1 MGHKVHP
8 NGFRLGV
15 YRNWEA
21 KWFAPDKEYKPLLL
35 EDVRLRRMLMIRLK
49 NAGLARIETARS
61 SSALTITLHTAKP
74 GIVIG
79 KGGTSVDQL
88 RDELEK
94 ITGKRVRVTIQEIK
108 KPELSAQLVAENVAA
123 QLEKRIAFRR
133 AIKQSLM
140 KTMRAGAQGVKIR
153 VKGRLG
159 GSEMARVEWNR
170 EGRVPLHTLKAD
182 IDFGQTEAK
191 TTFGRI
197 GVSAWV
203 YTGNFP
209 TEAPPKP
216 QAAVEEPADTG
227 VPVGAAIAEA
237 PTPLAELLQ
246 AAVAARRVMTRF
258 VRRGGQVF
266 IRVFPDKSV
275 TKKPAETRMGS
286 GKGAPEGWVAVI
298 KPGRVLFEMGG
309 VTPEMAKRAFQLAAY
324 KLPLKTRTLGIK
336 SGVKAAAD
344 VKIKG
349 PAELKPGEGVEG
361 IAGAGA
367 APVAAGAAAA
377 AARGPKAAPG
387 AAPSIKPAP
396 GAAPKAAPGA
406 APRAAAAAPAKPA
419 KGGGKK

>member
-1 MGHKVHP
+1 MGHKVDP

-35 EDVRLRRMLMIRLK
+35 EDVRLRRMLMARIK
-49 NAGLARIETARS
+49 NAGVARIETERS

-94 ITGKRVRVTIQEIK
+94 TTGKRVRVTIQEIK

-153 VKGRLG
+153 VRGRLG

-209 TEAPPKP
+209 TDVPQKP
-216 QAAVEEPADTG
+216 VAAVEEPVDG
-227 VPVGAAIAEA
+227 GIPVGDAVS
-237 PTPLAELLQ
+237 PLADLVQ
-246 AAVAARRVMTRF
+246 VVA
-258 VRRGGQVF
+258 
-266 IRVFPDKSV
+266 
-275 TKKPAETRMGS
+275 PAP
-286 GKGAPEGWVAVI
+286 APAPVAVE
-298 KPGRVLFEMGG
+298 V
-309 VTPEMAKRAFQLAAY
+309 A
-324 KLPLKTRTLGIK
+324 
-336 SGVKAAAD
+336 
-344 VKIKG
+344 
-349 PAELKPGEGVEG
+349 PAP
-361 IAGAGA
+361 AA
-367 APVAAGAAAA
+367 APVATAEAPAQPERATPPTQPAAD
-377 AARGPKAAPG
+377 GG
-387 AAPSIKPAP
+387 ETPAP
-396 GAAPKAAPGA
+396 QRNTRARATPTDKPAAPKTPR
-406 APRAAAAAPAKPA
+406 APRAA
-419 KGGGKK
+419 KK

>member
-1 MGHKVHP
+1 VGHKVHP

-21 KWFAPDKEYKPLLL
+21 KWFAPDKEFKPLLL
-35 EDVRLRRMLMIRLK
+35 EDVRLRRMLMARLK
-49 NAGLARIETARS
+49 NAGVARIETERS

-88 RDELEK
+88 RDELER

-209 TEAPPKP
+209 TEAPPKQP
-216 QAAVEEPADTG
+216 VAAEEPADSG
-227 VPVGAAIAEA
+227 VPVGAEVA
-237 PTPLAELLQ
+237 TPLAELVQ
-246 AAVAARRVMTRF
+246 ATIAAPPSPEAVPVAVAPAAAEAPADKPKRTRTTKAATTTAD
-258 VRRGGQVF
+258 GGENALANA
-266 IRVFPDKSV
+266 PAAALAKSR
-275 TKKPAETRMGS
+275 TAGPADAA
-286 GKGAPEGWVAVI
+286 K
-298 KPGRVLFEMGG
+298 
-309 VTPEMAKRAFQLAAY
+309 AKRA
-324 KLPLKTRTLGIK
+324 TRPRATPTTD
-336 SGVKAAAD
+336 KAAA
-344 VKIKG
+344 
-349 PAELKPGEGVEG
+349 
-361 IAGAGA
+361 
-367 APVAAGAAAA
+367 
-377 AARGPKAAPG
+377 PKT
-387 AAPSIKPAP
+387 
-396 GAAPKAAPGA
+396 
-406 APRAAAAAPAKPA
+406 PRSRTT
-419 KGGGKK
+419 KKKET

>member
-21 KWFAPDKEYKPLLL
+21 KWFAPDKEFKPLLL
-35 EDVRLRRMLMIRLK
+35 EDVRLRRMLMTRLK
-49 NAGLARIETARS
+49 NAGVARIETERS

-88 RDELEK
+88 RDE
-94 ITGKRVRVTIQEIK
+94 
-108 KPELSAQLVAENVAA
+108 
-123 QLEKRIAFRR
+123 LEKRIAFRR

-209 TEAPPKP
+209 TEAPQKP
-216 QAAVEEPADTG
+216 QAAVEEPVDSG
-227 VPVGAAIAEA
+227 VPVGAAIGEA
-237 PTPLAELLQ
+237 PAPLAELVQ
-246 AAVAARRVMTRF
+246 QTV
-258 VRRGGQVF
+258 
-266 IRVFPDKSV
+266 
-275 TKKPAETRMGS
+275 
-286 GKGAPEGWVAVI
+286 
-298 KPGRVLFEMGG
+298 
-309 VTPEMAKRAFQLAAY
+309 
-324 KLPLKTRTLGIK
+324 
-336 SGVKAAAD
+336 
-344 VKIKG
+344 
-349 PAELKPGEGVEG
+349 
-361 IAGAGA
+361 A
-367 APVAAGAAAA
+367 APVAPETPAVPVTAGPAPEAPAAAK
-377 AARGPKAAPG
+377 PKRTRTP
-387 AAPSIKPAP
+387 KPTATAD
-396 GAAPKAAPGA
+396 GGEKPKRTTRAKTSTGEKATELK
-406 APRAAAAAPAKPA
+406 APRARAP
-419 KGGGKK
+419 KKKE

>member
-35 EDVRLRRMLMIRLK
+35 EDVRLRRMLMTRLK
-49 NAGLARIETARS
+49 NAGLARIETERS

-197 GVSAWV
+197 GVTAWV

-209 TEAPPKP
+209 TEAAVKPP
-216 QAAVEEPADTG
+216 AAAEEPVESG
-227 VPVGAAIAEA
+227 VPVGLTIGAEV
-237 PTPLAELLQ
+237 PTPLAELVQ
-246 AAVAARRVMTRF
+246 AAV
-258 VRRGGQVF
+258 
-266 IRVFPDKSV
+266 
-275 TKKPAETRMGS
+275 PAP
-286 GKGAPEGWVAVI
+286 APEVAPAPAPVTADVPAA
-298 KPGRVLFEMGG
+298 KP
-309 VTPEMAKRAFQLAAY
+309 KRA
-324 KLPLKTRTLGIK
+324 TRTT
-336 SGVKAAAD
+336 KATTTAD
-344 VKIKG
+344 
-349 PAELKPGEGVEG
+349 AGE
-361 IAGAGA
+361 
-367 APVAAGAAAA
+367 
-377 AARGPKAAPG
+377 KAAPKRTTRAR
-387 AAPSIKPAP
+387 AATTEKSD
-396 GAAPKAAPGA
+396 APKT
-406 APRAAAAAPAKPA
+406 PRARAT
-419 KGGGKK
+419 KKKE

>member
-1 MGHKVHP
+1 VGHKVHP

-35 EDVRLRRMLMIRLK
+35 EDVRLRRMLLARLK
-49 NAGLARIETARS
+49 NAGVARIETERS

-94 ITGKRVRVTIQEIK
+94 TTGKRVRVTIQEIK

-153 VKGRLG
+153 VRGRLG

-216 QAAVEEPADTG
+216 AAAVEEPADTG
-227 VPVGAAIAEA
+227 VPVGAAIGE
-237 PTPLAELLQ
+237 TPAQLAELVQ
-246 AAVAARRVMTRF
+246 AVA
-258 VRRGGQVF
+258 
-266 IRVFPDKSV
+266 P
-275 TKKPAETRMGS
+275 
-286 GKGAPEGWVAVI
+286 
-298 KPGRVLFEMGG
+298 
-309 VTPEMAKRAFQLAAY
+309 
-324 KLPLKTRTLGIK
+324 
-336 SGVKAAAD
+336 
-344 VKIKG
+344 
-349 PAELKPGEGVEG
+349 
-361 IAGAGA
+361 
-367 APVAAGAAAA
+367 APVAVE
-377 AARGPKAAPG
+377 
-387 AAPSIKPAP
+387 PAP
-396 GAAPKAAPGA
+396 APAPAATVEAS
-406 APRAAAAAPAKPA
+406 PAKPKRATRTA
-419 KGGGKK
+419 KATPAAEGGETSAPKRATRARATTTEKPTAPKTPRATKKKE

>member
-21 KWFAPDKEYKPLLL
+21 KWFAPDKEYKALLL
-35 EDVRLRRMLMIRLK
+35 EDVRLRRMLLARLK
-49 NAGLARIETARS
+49 NAGVARIETERS
-61 SSALTITLHTAKP
+61 SSALTVTLHTAKP

-94 ITGKRVRVTIQEIK
+94 RTGKRVRVTIQEIK

-159 GSEMARVEWNR
+159 GSEMGRIEWNR

-209 TEAPPKP
+209 TDTPARVVP
-216 QAAVEEPADTG
+216 AAAEEPADGG
-227 VPVGAAIAEA
+227 VPLGASLPVPVAELLPVEVIAETAPSAPAEAQPAVTATAEA
-237 PTPLAELLQ
+237 PA
-246 AAVAARRVMTRF
+246 
-258 VRRGGQVF
+258 
-266 IRVFPDKSV
+266 
-275 TKKPAETRMGS
+275 KP
-286 GKGAPEGWVAVI
+286 
-298 KPGRVLFEMGG
+298 
-309 VTPEMAKRAFQLAAY
+309 KR
-324 KLPLKTRTLGIK
+324 
-336 SGVKAAAD
+336 
-344 VKIKG
+344 
-349 PAELKPGEGVEG
+349 
-361 IAGAGA
+361 
-367 APVAAGAAAA
+367 
-377 AARGPKAAPG
+377 
-387 AAPSIKPAP
+387 
-396 GAAPKAAPGA
+396 
-406 APRAAAAAPAKPA
+406 APRAAKTTAAEGPVEKPA
-419 KGGGKK
+419 PTRATRAKAVPAATDAAGAPKTPKPRTTKKKE

>member
-1 MGHKVHP
+1 MGHKVDP

-35 EDVRLRRMLMIRLK
+35 EDVRLRRMLMARIK
-49 NAGLARIETARS
+49 NAGVARIETERS

-94 ITGKRVRVTIQEIK
+94 TTGKRVRVTIQEIK

-209 TEAPPKP
+209 TEAAVKPPT
-216 QAAVEEPADTG
+216 AVEEPGGSG
-227 VPVGAAIAEA
+227 VPVGVAIGEA
-237 PTPLAELLQ
+237 PPHP
-246 AAVAARRVMTRF
+246 AR
-258 VRRGGQVF
+258 
-266 IRVFPDKSV
+266 
-275 TKKPAETRMGS
+275 A
-286 GKGAPEGWVAVI
+286 
-298 KPGRVLFEMGG
+298 
-309 VTPEMAKRAFQLAAY
+309 
-324 KLPLKTRTLGIK
+324 
-336 SGVKAAAD
+336 
-344 VKIKG
+344 
-349 PAELKPGEGVEG
+349 
-361 IAGAGA
+361 AGAGGSPA
-367 APVAAGAAAA
+367 APP
-377 AARGPKAAPG
+377 R
-387 AAPSIKPAP
+387 
-396 GAAPKAAPGA
+396 A
-406 APRAAAAAPAKPA
+406 APRRSCSGDGRRARGQAQARPSRDEGDHAGGRREGGAQASHPRPCHHDREIGRTKDSARPRDKEEGITDVAACSRQASQVASGSPHRRGYP
-419 KGGGKK
+419 GCRPGIR

>member
-1 MGHKVHP
+1 LGHKVHP

-35 EDVRLRRMLMIRLK
+35 EDVRLRRMLLARLK
-49 NAGLARIETARS
+49 NAGVARIETERS

-94 ITGKRVRVTIQEIK
+94 TTGKRVRVTIQEIK

-153 VKGRLG
+153 VRGRLG

-216 QAAVEEPADTG
+216 AAAVEEPVDAGILVAD
-227 VPVGAAIAEA
+227 VPS
-237 PTPLAELLQ
+237 PLAELVQ
-246 AAVAARRVMTRF
+246 AVVAPT
-258 VRRGGQVF
+258 
-266 IRVFPDKSV
+266 P
-275 TKKPAETRMGS
+275 
-286 GKGAPEGWVAVI
+286 VAV
-298 KPGRVLFEMGG
+298 E
-309 VTPEMAKRAFQLAAY
+309 
-324 KLPLKTRTLGIK
+324 
-336 SGVKAAAD
+336 
-344 VKIKG
+344 
-349 PAELKPGEGVEG
+349 
-361 IAGAGA
+361 
-367 APVAAGAAAA
+367 
-377 AARGPKAAPG
+377 
-387 AAPSIKPAP
+387 
-396 GAAPKAAPGA
+396 
-406 APRAAAAAPAKPA
+406 AAAAPAPVAIAEVPAAKPKRASRTTKATTTADGGGHTPAPKRTTRARATTTEKPA
-419 KGGGKK
+419 APKTPRAPRGAKKKDE

>member
-21 KWFAPDKEYKPLLL
+21 KWFAPDKEFKPLLL
-35 EDVRLRRMLMIRLK
+35 EDVRLRRMLMTRLK
-49 NAGLARIETARS
+49 NAGVARIETERS

-153 VKGRLG
+153 VRGRLG

-182 IDFGQTEAK
+182 IDLGQTEAK

-209 TEAPPKP
+209 TEALPKP
-216 QAAVEEPADTG
+216 AAAVEEPVDAGIPVAD
-227 VPVGAAIAEA
+227 VPS
-237 PTPLAELLQ
+237 PLAELVQ
-246 AAVAARRVMTRF
+246 AVVAPTPVAVEAVAA
-258 VRRGGQVF
+258 
-266 IRVFPDKSV
+266 P
-275 TKKPAETRMGS
+275 
-286 GKGAPEGWVAVI
+286 
-298 KPGRVLFEMGG
+298 
-309 VTPEMAKRAFQLAAY
+309 
-324 KLPLKTRTLGIK
+324 
-336 SGVKAAAD
+336 
-344 VKIKG
+344 
-349 PAELKPGEGVEG
+349 
-361 IAGAGA
+361 
-367 APVAAGAAAA
+367 APVATAEAPAAKPKRATR
-377 AARGPKAAPG
+377 ARATTTE
-387 AAPSIKPAP
+387 KP
-396 GAAPKAAPGA
+396 AAPKTPR
-406 APRAAAAAPAKPA
+406 APRAA
-419 KGGGKK
+419 KKKDE

>member
-21 KWFAPDKEYKPLLL
+21 KWFAPDKEFKPLLL

-49 NAGLARIETARS
+49 NAGLARIETERS

-170 EGRVPLHTLKAD
+170 EGPLPLPLPKRRPRSPRRRLRRLRPS
-182 IDFGQTEAK
+182 Q
-191 TTFGRI
+191 
-197 GVSAWV
+197 S
-203 YTGNFP
+203 
-209 TEAPPKP
+209 APP
-216 QAAVEEPADTG
+216 
-227 VPVGAAIAEA
+227 A
-237 PTPLAELLQ
+237 PRRPRPPPLR
-246 AAVAARRVMTRF
+246 AARRSRPSAPPAPRPLPPLG
-258 VRRGGQVF
+258 RRPM
-266 IRVFPDKSV
+266 R
-275 TKKPAETRMGS
+275 R
-286 GKGAPEGWVAVI
+286 
-298 KPGRVLFEMGG
+298 RR
-309 VTPEMAKRAFQLAAY
+309 RALA
-324 KLPLKTRTLGIK
+324 RQRRRN
-336 SGVKAAAD
+336 SN
-344 VKIKG
+344 
-349 PAELKPGEGVEG
+349 
-361 IAGAGA
+361 
-367 APVAAGAAAA
+367 VAA
-377 AARGPKAAPG
+377 
-387 AAPSIKPAP
+387 
-396 GAAPKAAPGA
+396 
-406 APRAAAAAPAKPA
+406 
-419 KGGGKK
+419 

>member
-1 MGHKVHP
+1 VGHKVHP

-35 EDVRLRRMLMIRLK
+35 EDVRLRRMLLARLK
-49 NAGLARIETARS
+49 NAGVARIETERS

-94 ITGKRVRVTIQEIK
+94 LTGKRVRVTIQEIK

-159 GSEMARVEWNR
+159 GSEMARIEWNR

-209 TEAPPKP
+209 TEAPPRP
-216 QAAVEEPADTG
+216 QAAAEEPADGET
-227 VPVGAAIAEA
+227 PVAAAITEASAPIAEVLQAAA
-237 PTPLAELLQ
+237 PTPAE
-246 AAVAARRVMTRF
+246 AV
-258 VRRGGQVF
+258 
-266 IRVFPDKSV
+266 PV
-275 TKKPAETRMGS
+275 T
-286 GKGAPEGWVAVI
+286 
-298 KPGRVLFEMGG
+298 
-309 VTPEMAKRAFQLAAY
+309 
-324 KLPLKTRTLGIK
+324 
-336 SGVKAAAD
+336 AAAT
-344 VKIKG
+344 
-349 PAELKPGEGVEG
+349 A
-361 IAGAGA
+361 
-367 APVAAGAAAA
+367 
-377 AARGPKAAPG
+377 
-387 AAPSIKPAP
+387 
-396 GAAPKAAPGA
+396 
-406 APRAAAAAPAKPA
+406 AAAAAPAKPKRTTRA
-419 KGGGKK
+419 KAPTTSGESAEKPKRTTRARTTAAEGSTAQTPGSGSQASKAKREQPRARTAKKKES

>member
-49 NAGLARIETARS
+49 NAGLARIETERS

-108 KPELSAQLVAENVAA
+108 KPELAAQLVAENVAA

-159 GSEMARVEWNR
+159 GSEMARIEWNR

-216 QAAVEEPADTG
+216 QAAVEEPVESG
-227 VPVGAAIAEA
+227 VPVGAAIGEA
-237 PTPLAELLQ
+237 PSPLAELVQ
-246 AAVAARRVMTRF
+246 AAVPAPAPEAAPAAVAAPVTAEAPAAKPKRAAR
-258 VRRGGQVF
+258 
-266 IRVFPDKSV
+266 V
-275 TKKPAETRMGS
+275 TK
-286 GKGAPEGWVAVI
+286 
-298 KPGRVLFEMGG
+298 
-309 VTPEMAKRAFQLAAY
+309 
-324 KLPLKTRTLGIK
+324 
-336 SGVKAAAD
+336 AAD
-344 VKIKG
+344 G
-349 PAELKPGEGVEG
+349 GE
-361 IAGAGA
+361 
-367 APVAAGAAAA
+367 
-377 AARGPKAAPG
+377 
-387 AAPSIKPAP
+387 KPAP
-396 GAAPKAAPGA
+396 KRATRTRAAATTEKSDAPKA
-406 APRAAAAAPAKPA
+406 
-419 KGGGKK
+419 

>member
-21 KWFAPDKEYKPLLL
+21 KWFAPDKEFKPLLL
-35 EDVRLRRMLMIRLK
+35 EDVRLRRMLLARLK
-49 NAGLARIETARS
+49 NAGVARIETERS

-94 ITGKRVRVTIQEIK
+94 LTGKRVRVTIQEIK

-159 GSEMARVEWNR
+159 GSEMARIEWNR

-182 IDFGQTEAK
+182 IDFGQTEAR

-216 QAAVEEPADTG
+216 APAVEEPEEVQA
-227 VPVGAAIAEA
+227 PVATPISPA
-237 PTPLAELLQ
+237 PLAEL
-246 AAVAARRVMTRF
+246 ARV
-258 VRRGGQVF
+258 
-266 IRVFPDKSV
+266 
-275 TKKPAETRMGS
+275 
-286 GKGAPEGWVAVI
+286 
-298 KPGRVLFEMGG
+298 
-309 VTPEMAKRAFQLAAY
+309 
-324 KLPLKTRTLGIK
+324 
-336 SGVKAAAD
+336 
-344 VKIKG
+344 
-349 PAELKPGEGVEG
+349 
-361 IAGAGA
+361 A
-367 APVAAGAAAA
+367 APVTAE
-377 AARGPKAAPG
+377 
-387 AAPSIKPAP
+387 PAP
-396 GAAPKAAPGA
+396 VAEAPAAEAPKPKRTTTRRTTSATPATPATTAEAGEKPKRA
-406 APRAAAAAPAKPA
+406 TRARTTTGEKATTTKTPRARTAK
-419 KGGGKK
+419 KKE

>member
-49 NAGLARIETARS
+49 NAGLARIETERS

-108 KPELSAQLVAENVAA
+108 KPELAAQLVAENVAA

-216 QAAVEEPADTG
+216 AAAVEEPADAG
-227 VPVGAAIAEA
+227 VPVAVAIGEA
-237 PTPLAELLQ
+237 PSPLAELVQ
-246 AAVAARRVMTRF
+246 AAV
-258 VRRGGQVF
+258 
-266 IRVFPDKSV
+266 
-275 TKKPAETRMGS
+275 PAP
-286 GKGAPEGWVAVI
+286 APEVAPTPAPAPVTAEAPAA
-298 KPGRVLFEMGG
+298 KP
-309 VTPEMAKRAFQLAAY
+309 KRA
-324 KLPLKTRTLGIK
+324 TRAT
-336 SGVKAAAD
+336 KASTAD
-344 VKIKG
+344 G
-349 PAELKPGEGVEG
+349 GE
-361 IAGAGA
+361 
-367 APVAAGAAAA
+367 
-377 AARGPKAAPG
+377 
-387 AAPSIKPAP
+387 KPAP
-396 GAAPKAAPGA
+396 KRATRARATTTEKSDAPKA
-406 APRAAAAAPAKPA
+406 PRARAV
-419 KGGGKK
+419 KKKE

>member
-49 NAGLARIETARS
+49 NAGVARIETERS

-133 AIKQSLM
+133 ASQQSLM
-140 KTMRAGAQGVKIR
+140 KTMRAGAQGGKSR
-153 VKGRLG
+153 VRGRLG

-209 TEAPPKP
+209 TEAPAKP
-216 QAAVEEPADTG
+216 PAAVEEAD
-227 VPVGAAIAEA
+227 
-237 PTPLAELLQ
+237 
-246 AAVAARRVMTRF
+246 
-258 VRRGGQVF
+258 
-266 IRVFPDKSV
+266 
-275 TKKPAETRMGS
+275 
-286 GKGAPEGWVAVI
+286 
-298 KPGRVLFEMGG
+298 
-309 VTPEMAKRAFQLAAY
+309 
-324 KLPLKTRTLGIK
+324 
-336 SGVKAAAD
+336 
-344 VKIKG
+344 
-349 PAELKPGEGVEG
+349 GEV
-361 IAGAGA
+361 
-367 APVAAGAAAA
+367 PVAAAITEAS
-377 AARGPKAAPG
+377 API
-387 AAPSIKPAP
+387 AEVVQAVAPAP
-396 GAAPKAAPGA
+396 AEAAQVTATATAVAGE
-406 APRAAAAAPAKPA
+406 APAKPKRTTRAPRTAAAATATAEAGEKPKRALRA
-419 KGGGKK
+419 KAAGTEGDAAPKTPRPR

>member
-1 MGHKVHP
+1 LGHKVHP

-35 EDVRLRRMLMIRLK
+35 EDVRLRRMLLARLK
-49 NAGLARIETARS
+49 NAGVARIETERS

-94 ITGKRVRVTIQEIK
+94 TTGKRVRVTIQEIK

-153 VKGRLG
+153 VRGRLG

-216 QAAVEEPADTG
+216 AAAVEEPVDAGIPVAD
-227 VPVGAAIAEA
+227 VPS
-237 PTPLAELLQ
+237 PLAELVQ
-246 AAVAARRVMTRF
+246 AVVA
-258 VRRGGQVF
+258 
-266 IRVFPDKSV
+266 P
-275 TKKPAETRMGS
+275 
-286 GKGAPEGWVAVI
+286 
-298 KPGRVLFEMGG
+298 
-309 VTPEMAKRAFQLAAY
+309 
-324 KLPLKTRTLGIK
+324 
-336 SGVKAAAD
+336 
-344 VKIKG
+344 
-349 PAELKPGEGVEG
+349 
-361 IAGAGA
+361 
-367 APVAAGAAAA
+367 APVAVE
-377 AARGPKAAPG
+377 
-387 AAPSIKPAP
+387 
-396 GAAPKAAPGA
+396 
-406 APRAAAAAPAKPA
+406 AAAAPAPVATAQPPAAKPRRATRTTKATAAADGGGATPAPKRATRARATTTEKPA
-419 KGGGKK
+419 AAKTPRAPRAAKKKDE

>member
-21 KWFAPDKEYKPLLL
+21 KWFAPDKEFKGLLL
-35 EDVRLRRMLMIRLK
+35 EDIRLRRMLVNRLK
-49 NAGLARIETARS
+49 NAGIARIETERS

-79 KGGTSVDQL
+79 KGGTSVDAL

-94 ITGKRVRVTIQEIK
+94 MTGKRVRVTIQEIK
-108 KPELSAQLVAENVAA
+108 KPELSAQLVAESVAA

-197 GVSAWV
+197 GVSARV
-203 YTGNFP
+203 YTRNFP

-216 QAAVEEPADTG
+216 QAAVEEPVESG
-227 VPVGAAIAEA
+227 VPVGAAIGEA
-237 PTPLAELLQ
+237 P
-246 AAVAARRVMTRF
+246 
-258 VRRGGQVF
+258 
-266 IRVFPDKSV
+266 
-275 TKKPAETRMGS
+275 
-286 GKGAPEGWVAVI
+286 
-298 KPGRVLFEMGG
+298 
-309 VTPEMAKRAFQLAAY
+309 
-324 KLPLKTRTLGIK
+324 
-336 SGVKAAAD
+336 
-344 VKIKG
+344 
-349 PAELKPGEGVEG
+349 
-361 IAGAGA
+361 
-367 APVAAGAAAA
+367 APVAQM
-377 AARGPKAAPG
+377 AP
-387 AAPSIKPAP
+387 AVAE
-396 GAAPKAAPGA
+396 
-406 APRAAAAAPAKPA
+406 AAAAPSPPVAAAEAAPA
-419 KGGGKK
+419 K

>member
-21 KWFAPDKEYKPLLL
+21 KWFAPDKEFKPLLL
-35 EDVRLRRMLMIRLK
+35 EDVRLRRMLLARLK
-49 NAGLARIETARS
+49 NAGVARIETERS

-159 GSEMARVEWNR
+159 GSEMARIEWNR

-216 QAAVEEPADTG
+216 PAAVEEPAD
-227 VPVGAAIAEA
+227 
-237 PTPLAELLQ
+237 
-246 AAVAARRVMTRF
+246 
-258 VRRGGQVF
+258 
-266 IRVFPDKSV
+266 
-275 TKKPAETRMGS
+275 
-286 GKGAPEGWVAVI
+286 
-298 KPGRVLFEMGG
+298 
-309 VTPEMAKRAFQLAAY
+309 
-324 KLPLKTRTLGIK
+324 
-336 SGVKAAAD
+336 
-344 VKIKG
+344 
-349 PAELKPGEGVEG
+349 GEV
-361 IAGAGA
+361 
-367 APVAAGAAAA
+367 PVAAAITQTSPPIAEVVQAVVPSAAEAAPITAAATA
-377 AARGPKAAPG
+377 AATE
-387 AAPSIKPAP
+387 
-396 GAAPKAAPGA
+396 
-406 APRAAAAAPAKPA
+406 APAKPKRTTRA
-419 KGGGKK
+419 RTSTAAATETADKPKRTTRPRTTTAPSPEGTEKPKTARPRATKKKETE

>member
-1 MGHKVHP
+1 VGHKVHP

-21 KWFAPDKEYKPLLL
+21 KWFAPDKEFKPLLL
-35 EDVRLRRMLMIRLK
+35 EDVRLRRMLMARLK
-49 NAGLARIETARS
+49 NAGVARIETERS

-88 RDELEK
+88 RDELER

-209 TEAPPKP
+209 TDKAPKP
-216 QAAVEEPADTG
+216 QAAVEEPAEIG
-227 VPVGAAIAEA
+227 VPIGAALAEA
-237 PTPLAELLQ
+237 PTPLAELVQ
-246 AAVAARRVMTRF
+246 ATVAA
-258 VRRGGQVF
+258 
-266 IRVFPDKSV
+266 
-275 TKKPAETRMGS
+275 PA
-286 GKGAPEGWVAVI
+286 APE
-298 KPGRVLFEMGG
+298 
-309 VTPEMAKRAFQLAAY
+309 
-324 KLPLKTRTLGIK
+324 
-336 SGVKAAAD
+336 S
-344 VKIKG
+344 
-349 PAELKPGEGVEG
+349 
-361 IAGAGA
+361 GA
-367 APVAAGAAAA
+367 APVAA
-377 AARGPKAAPG
+377 AP
-387 AAPSIKPAP
+387 
-396 GAAPKAAPGA
+396 
-406 APRAAAAAPAKPA
+406 APAKAPA
-419 KGGGKK
+419 AKPKRTRTPKATTAATPADAGEKPKRTTRARATTGERSTTPRAPRVRAEKKKE

>member
-21 KWFAPDKEYKPLLL
+21 KWFAPDKEFKPFLL
-35 EDVRLRRMLMIRLK
+35 EDVRLRRMLMTRLK
-49 NAGLARIETARS
+49 NAGVARIETERS

-182 IDFGQTEAK
+182 IDFGQTEAR

-216 QAAVEEPADTG
+216 QAAVEEPVESG
-227 VPVGAAIAEA
+227 VPVGAALGAA
-237 PTPLAELLQ
+237 PTPLAELVQ
-246 AAVAARRVMTRF
+246 QTV
-258 VRRGGQVF
+258 
-266 IRVFPDKSV
+266 
-275 TKKPAETRMGS
+275 
-286 GKGAPEGWVAVI
+286 
-298 KPGRVLFEMGG
+298 
-309 VTPEMAKRAFQLAAY
+309 
-324 KLPLKTRTLGIK
+324 
-336 SGVKAAAD
+336 
-344 VKIKG
+344 
-349 PAELKPGEGVEG
+349 
-361 IAGAGA
+361 
-367 APVAAGAAAA
+367 
-377 AARGPKAAPG
+377 
-387 AAPSIKPAP
+387 
-396 GAAPKAAPGA
+396 
-406 APRAAAAAPAKPA
+406 AAPAAPEPVAPPVTAGPATEAPAAKPKRTRTPKATTTADGGEKPKRTTRA
-419 KGGGKK
+419 KTTTAGEKTTVPKTPRARAPKKKE

>member
-1 MGHKVHP
+1 VGHKVHP

-35 EDVRLRRMLMIRLK
+35 EDVRLRRMLLARLK
-49 NAGLARIETARS
+49 NAGVARIETERS

-94 ITGKRVRVTIQEIK
+94 TTGKRVRVTIQEIK

-153 VKGRLG
+153 IRGRLG

-216 QAAVEEPADTG
+216 AAAVEEPIDAG
-227 VPVGAAIAEA
+227 IPVGDA
-237 PTPLAELLQ
+237 PSPLAELVQ
-246 AAVAARRVMTRF
+246 AAVA
-258 VRRGGQVF
+258 
-266 IRVFPDKSV
+266 P
-275 TKKPAETRMGS
+275 
-286 GKGAPEGWVAVI
+286 
-298 KPGRVLFEMGG
+298 
-309 VTPEMAKRAFQLAAY
+309 
-324 KLPLKTRTLGIK
+324 
-336 SGVKAAAD
+336 
-344 VKIKG
+344 
-349 PAELKPGEGVEG
+349 
-361 IAGAGA
+361 
-367 APVAAGAAAA
+367 APVAVEAAAPAPAPVATAEAPA
-377 AARGPKAAPG
+377 AKPKRATRTTKAATTDGAEKPKRATRAKATTTETSITPKAPR
-387 AAPSIKPAP
+387 
-396 GAAPKAAPGA
+396 
-406 APRAAAAAPAKPA
+406 APRAA
-419 KGGGKK
+419 KKKE

>member
-1 MGHKVHP
+1 VGHKVHP

-35 EDVRLRRMLMIRLK
+35 EDVRLRRMLLARLK
-49 NAGLARIETARS
+49 NAGVARIETERS

-94 ITGKRVRVTIQEIK
+94 RTGKRVRVTIQEIK

-159 GSEMARVEWNR
+159 GSEMARIEWNR

-216 QAAVEEPADTG
+216 PAAVEEPAVTEI
-227 VPVGAAIAEA
+227 PVAAAITETSVPLAQLVQAAA
-237 PTPLAELLQ
+237 PT
-246 AAVAARRVMTRF
+246 AA
-258 VRRGGQVF
+258 
-266 IRVFPDKSV
+266 P
-275 TKKPAETRMGS
+275 
-286 GKGAPEGWVAVI
+286 
-298 KPGRVLFEMGG
+298 
-309 VTPEMAKRAFQLAAY
+309 
-324 KLPLKTRTLGIK
+324 
-336 SGVKAAAD
+336 
-344 VKIKG
+344 
-349 PAELKPGEGVEG
+349 VE
-361 IAGAGA
+361 A
-367 APVAAGAAAA
+367 APVAAMPAPADAAAK
-377 AARGPKAAPG
+377 PKRATRTTKTATTASADG
-387 AAPSIKPAP
+387 GEKP
-396 GAAPKAAPGA
+396 KR
-406 APRAAAAAPAKPA
+406 APRAKAATTDKPA
-419 KGGGKK
+419 TPKTPRTRAAKKTE

>member
-1 MGHKVHP
+1 VGHKVHP

-21 KWFAPDKEYKPLLL
+21 KWFAPDKEYKALLL
-35 EDVRLRRMLMIRLK
+35 EDVRLRRMLLARLK
-49 NAGLARIETARS
+49 NAGVARIETERS
-61 SSALTITLHTAKP
+61 SSALTVTLHTAKP

-94 ITGKRVRVTIQEIK
+94 RTGKRVRVTIQEIK

-159 GSEMARVEWNR
+159 GSEMGRIEWNR

-209 TEAPPKP
+209 TETPARVAPS
-216 QAAVEEPADTG
+216 AVEEPVDGG
-227 VPVGAAIAEA
+227 VPVAASLPQIPAPIAELM
-237 PTPLAELLQ
+237 PVE
-246 AAVAARRVMTRF
+246 AVAATVATA
-258 VRRGGQVF
+258 
-266 IRVFPDKSV
+266 
-275 TKKPAETRMGS
+275 PAEATTS
-286 GKGAPEGWVAVI
+286 
-298 KPGRVLFEMGG
+298 
-309 VTPEMAKRAFQLAAY
+309 
-324 KLPLKTRTLGIK
+324 
-336 SGVKAAAD
+336 
-344 VKIKG
+344 
-349 PAELKPGEGVEG
+349 
-361 IAGAGA
+361 
-367 APVAAGAAAA
+367 PVAT
-377 AARGPKAAPG
+377 
-387 AAPSIKPAP
+387 SPAST
-396 GAAPKAAPGA
+396 AE
-406 APRAAAAAPAKPA
+406 APAKPKRA
-419 KGGGKK
+419 PRATRAATATTTIDRSPPRSPRNGLYTRDGST

>member
-21 KWFAPDKEYKPLLL
+21 KWFAPDKEYKDLLL
-35 EDVRLRRMLMIRLK
+35 EDVRLRRMLVNRLK
-49 NAGLARIETARS
+49 NAGVARIETERS
-61 SSALTITLHTAKP
+61 ASALTITLHTAKP

-94 ITGKRVRVTIQEIK
+94 RTGKRVRVTIQEIK

-133 AIKQSLM
+133 AIKQALM

-159 GSEMARVEWNR
+159 GSEMARIEWNR

-203 YTGNFP
+203 YTGDFP
-209 TEAPPKP
+209 TEAPPR
-216 QAAVEEPADTG
+216 AA
-227 VPVGAAIAEA
+227 AAIEETQEGQVPLAAALPEVPQPVAELAPASVEAVAQPVAPAPAEA
-237 PTPLAELLQ
+237 AAEKPKRTR
-246 AAVAARRVMTRF
+246 ARA
-258 VRRGGQVF
+258 
-266 IRVFPDKSV
+266 
-275 TKKPAETRMGS
+275 TK
-286 GKGAPEGWVAVI
+286 
-298 KPGRVLFEMGG
+298 
-309 VTPEMAKRAFQLAAY
+309 
-324 KLPLKTRTLGIK
+324 
-336 SGVKAAAD
+336 
-344 VKIKG
+344 
-349 PAELKPGEGVEG
+349 
-361 IAGAGA
+361 
-367 APVAAGAAAA
+367 AAAA
-377 AARGPKAAPG
+377 AAVEGPPAA
-387 AAPSIKPAP
+387 SD
-396 GAAPKAAPGA
+396 
-406 APRAAAAAPAKPA
+406 AAAPAAPARRTRSRATGGTATTSSVPEEPAASVAPTTKKPA
-419 KGGGKK
+419 VRRTKKTEDAKKDQ

>member
-1 MGHKVHP
+1 VGHKVHP

-49 NAGLARIETARS
+49 NAGLARIETERS

-209 TEAPPKP
+209 TEAAPKP
-216 QAAVEEPADTG
+216 TAAVDEPADAG
-227 VPVGAAIAEA
+227 VPIGAALVEPA
-237 PTPLAELLQ
+237 TPLAELVQ
-246 AAVAARRVMTRF
+246 AAV
-258 VRRGGQVF
+258 
-266 IRVFPDKSV
+266 P
-275 TKKPAETRMGS
+275 
-286 GKGAPEGWVAVI
+286 
-298 KPGRVLFEMGG
+298 
-309 VTPEMAKRAFQLAAY
+309 
-324 KLPLKTRTLGIK
+324 
-336 SGVKAAAD
+336 
-344 VKIKG
+344 
-349 PAELKPGEGVEG
+349 
-361 IAGAGA
+361 
-367 APVAAGAAAA
+367 APVAEA
-377 AARGPKAAPG
+377 
-387 AAPSIKPAP
+387 PAP
-396 GAAPKAAPGA
+396 VSAVAATPAPE
-406 APRAAAAAPAKPA
+406 APAKPKRATRTKPAPTTTADGGEKVAPKRTRA
-419 KGGGKK
+419 KTAATAGATSDAPKTPRTRPAKKKE

>member
-49 NAGLARIETARS
+49 NAGLARIETERS

-108 KPELSAQLVAENVAA
+108 KPELAAQLVAENVAA

-216 QAAVEEPADTG
+216 AAAAEEPADAG
-227 VPVGAAIAEA
+227 VPVGVAIGAA
-237 PTPLAELLQ
+237 PSPLAELVQ
-246 AAVAARRVMTRF
+246 AAV
-258 VRRGGQVF
+258 
-266 IRVFPDKSV
+266 
-275 TKKPAETRMGS
+275 
-286 GKGAPEGWVAVI
+286 
-298 KPGRVLFEMGG
+298 
-309 VTPEMAKRAFQLAAY
+309 
-324 KLPLKTRTLGIK
+324 
-336 SGVKAAAD
+336 
-344 VKIKG
+344 
-349 PAELKPGEGVEG
+349 
-361 IAGAGA
+361 
-367 APVAAGAAAA
+367 
-377 AARGPKAAPG
+377 
-387 AAPSIKPAP
+387 PAP
-396 GAAPKAAPGA
+396 APQPAP
-406 APRAAAAAPAKPA
+406 AAAPAPVTAEAPAAKPKRTTRATKAADTGEKPA
-419 KGGGKK
+419 AKRATRARATTTEKSDAPKAPRARATKKKE

>member
-49 NAGLARIETARS
+49 NAGLARIETERS

-108 KPELSAQLVAENVAA
+108 KPELAAQLVAENVAA

-216 QAAVEEPADTG
+216 AVAAEEPADAG
-227 VPVGAAIAEA
+227 VPVGVAIGEA
-237 PTPLAELLQ
+237 PTPLAELVQ
-246 AAVAARRVMTRF
+246 AAV
-258 VRRGGQVF
+258 
-266 IRVFPDKSV
+266 
-275 TKKPAETRMGS
+275 PAP
-286 GKGAPEGWVAVI
+286 APEA
-298 KPGRVLFEMGG
+298 P
-309 VTPEMAKRAFQLAAY
+309 P
-324 KLPLKTRTLGIK
+324 
-336 SGVKAAAD
+336 
-344 VKIKG
+344 
-349 PAELKPGEGVEG
+349 
-361 IAGAGA
+361 A
-367 APVAAGAAAA
+367 APVPVTAEAATAKPKRATRATKAATVEATTGEA
-377 AARGPKAAPG
+377 GEKAAPKRTTR
-387 AAPSIKPAP
+387 ARATTTDKPD
-396 GAAPKAAPGA
+396 APKT
-406 APRAAAAAPAKPA
+406 PRARAT
-419 KGGGKK
+419 KKKE

>member
-49 NAGLARIETARS
+49 NAGLARIETERS

-108 KPELSAQLVAENVAA
+108 KPELAAQLVAENVAA

-209 TEAPPKP
+209 TEAPPRAA
-216 QAAVEEPADTG
+216 AAVEEPADSG
-227 VPVGAAIAEA
+227 VPVGAAIGEA
-237 PTPLAELLQ
+237 PAPLAELVQ
-246 AAVAARRVMTRF
+246 ATVAAPIPEAVAPV
-258 VRRGGQVF
+258 
-266 IRVFPDKSV
+266 
-275 TKKPAETRMGS
+275 
-286 GKGAPEGWVAVI
+286 
-298 KPGRVLFEMGG
+298 
-309 VTPEMAKRAFQLAAY
+309 
-324 KLPLKTRTLGIK
+324 
-336 SGVKAAAD
+336 
-344 VKIKG
+344 
-349 PAELKPGEGVEG
+349 
-361 IAGAGA
+361 
-367 APVAAGAAAA
+367 APVAAT
-377 AARGPKAAPG
+377 PTPE
-387 AAPSIKPAP
+387 S
-396 GAAPKAAPGA
+396 
-406 APRAAAAAPAKPA
+406 APAKPKRATRA
-419 KGGGKK
+419 KATVATTAEGGEKVAPKRPTRARTTAAATEKSDEPKAPRTRTAKKKE

>member
-49 NAGLARIETARS
+49 NAGLARIETERS

-108 KPELSAQLVAENVAA
+108 KPELAAQLVAENVAA

-209 TEAPPKP
+209 TEAAVKPPT
-216 QAAVEEPADTG
+216 AAEEPVESG
-227 VPVGAAIAEA
+227 VPVGLAIGEA
-237 PTPLAELLQ
+237 PSPLAELVQ
-246 AAVAARRVMTRF
+246 VAV
-258 VRRGGQVF
+258 
-266 IRVFPDKSV
+266 
-275 TKKPAETRMGS
+275 PAPS
-286 GKGAPEGWVAVI
+286 APAAPEVAPAVPAPVTADAAAHA
-298 KPGRVLFEMGG
+298 KP
-309 VTPEMAKRAFQLAAY
+309 KRA
-324 KLPLKTRTLGIK
+324 TRATK
-336 SGVKAAAD
+336 PTTEATPADSG
-344 VKIKG
+344 
-349 PAELKPGEGVEG
+349 E
-361 IAGAGA
+361 
-367 APVAAGAAAA
+367 
-377 AARGPKAAPG
+377 KAAPKRTTR
-387 AAPSIKPAP
+387 ARATATDKPA
-396 GAAPKAAPGA
+396 AAK
-406 APRAAAAAPAKPA
+406 APRPRAT
-419 KGGGKK
+419 KKKE

>member
-1 MGHKVHP
+1 LGHKVHP

-35 EDVRLRRMLMIRLK
+35 EDVRLRRMLLARLK
-49 NAGLARIETARS
+49 NAGVARIETERS

-94 ITGKRVRVTIQEIK
+94 TTGKRVRVTIQEIK

-153 VKGRLG
+153 VRGRLG

-216 QAAVEEPADTG
+216 AAAVEEPVDAGILVAD
-227 VPVGAAIAEA
+227 VPS
-237 PTPLAELLQ
+237 PLAELVQ
-246 AAVAARRVMTRF
+246 AVVAPT
-258 VRRGGQVF
+258 
-266 IRVFPDKSV
+266 P
-275 TKKPAETRMGS
+275 
-286 GKGAPEGWVAVI
+286 VAV
-298 KPGRVLFEMGG
+298 E
-309 VTPEMAKRAFQLAAY
+309 
-324 KLPLKTRTLGIK
+324 
-336 SGVKAAAD
+336 
-344 VKIKG
+344 
-349 PAELKPGEGVEG
+349 
-361 IAGAGA
+361 
-367 APVAAGAAAA
+367 
-377 AARGPKAAPG
+377 
-387 AAPSIKPAP
+387 
-396 GAAPKAAPGA
+396 
-406 APRAAAAAPAKPA
+406 AAAAPAPVAIAEVPAAKPKRASRTTKATTAADGGGQTPAPKRTTRARATTTEKPA
-419 KGGGKK
+419 APKTPRAPRAAKKKDE

>member
-21 KWFAPDKEYKPLLL
+21 KWFAPDKEFKPLLL
-35 EDVRLRRMLMIRLK
+35 EDVRLRRMLMTRLK
-49 NAGLARIETARS
+49 NAGVARIETERS

-108 KPELSAQLVAENVAA
+108 KPELAAQLVAENVAA

-140 KTMRAGAQGVKIR
+140 KTLGAGAQGGKSR

-216 QAAVEEPADTG
+216 QAAVEEPVESG
-227 VPVGAAIAEA
+227 VPVGAAIGEA
-237 PTPLAELLQ
+237 PTPLAELVQ
-246 AAVAARRVMTRF
+246 ATIAPPV
-258 VRRGGQVF
+258 
-266 IRVFPDKSV
+266 
-275 TKKPAETRMGS
+275 
-286 GKGAPEGWVAVI
+286 APEA
-298 KPGRVLFEMGG
+298 PAAQ
-309 VTPEMAKRAFQLAAY
+309 VT
-324 KLPLKTRTLGIK
+324 
-336 SGVKAAAD
+336 
-344 VKIKG
+344 
-349 PAELKPGEGVEG
+349 
-361 IAGAGA
+361 
-367 APVAAGAAAA
+367 
-377 AARGPKAAPG
+377 
-387 AAPSIKPAP
+387 
-396 GAAPKAAPGA
+396 
-406 APRAAAAAPAKPA
+406 AAAPTEAPAAKPKRARTA
-419 KGGGKK
+419 KATTTTSADGGEKPKRTTRAKASTGEKATTAPKTPRARAPKKKE

>member
-21 KWFAPDKEYKPLLL
+21 KWFAPDKEYKALLL
-35 EDVRLRRMLMIRLK
+35 EDVRLRRMLLARLK
-49 NAGLARIETARS
+49 NAGVARIETERS
-61 SSALTITLHTAKP
+61 SSALTVTLHTAKP

-94 ITGKRVRVTIQEIK
+94 RTGKRVRVTIQEIK

-159 GSEMARVEWNR
+159 GSEMGRIEWNR

-209 TEAPPKP
+209 DDVPQRVAP
-216 QAAVEEPADTG
+216 AAAEEPVDGG
-227 VPVGAAIAEA
+227 VPLAASLPQIPEPVAALIPAESVATLAPALTGAGSPSAPAGAEA
-237 PTPLAELLQ
+237 P
-246 AAVAARRVMTRF
+246 V
-258 VRRGGQVF
+258 
-266 IRVFPDKSV
+266 
-275 TKKPAETRMGS
+275 KP
-286 GKGAPEGWVAVI
+286 
-298 KPGRVLFEMGG
+298 
-309 VTPEMAKRAFQLAAY
+309 KRA
-324 KLPLKTRTLGIK
+324 TRAK
-336 SGVKAAAD
+336 ASPESGD
-344 VKIKG
+344 
-349 PAELKPGEGVEG
+349 
-361 IAGAGA
+361 
-367 APVAAGAAAA
+367 
-377 AARGPKAAPG
+377 
-387 AAPSIKPAP
+387 KPAP
-396 GAAPKAAPGA
+396 KR
-406 APRAAAAAPAKPA
+406 APRAKAASATTTTTDTGEAKTPKPRAAR
-419 KGGGKK
+419 KKD